1 VCFVQG
7 STIVIIAGYKDEME
21 DMCRQNPGFS
31 GRFQST
37 QRFEDWS
44 DQELA
49 DLVISKLEKGAP
61 PDRPYALDNKAAI
74 RSSLEKAFCMLRTRN
89 PDAFSNARDAELMY
103 ALLVQEYTSRCGRE
117 RVSKGD
123 GMSDTAVT
131 GALTPLSRLPI
142 LLSHV

>member
-1 VCFVQG
+1 
-7 STIVIIAGYKDEME
+7 ME
-21 DMCRQNPGFS
+21 DMCRRNPGFS

-37 QRFEDWS
+37 QRFDDWT
-44 DQELA
+44 DQELT
-49 DLVISKLEKGAP
+49 DLVISKLEKGSP

-131 GALTPLSRLPI
+131 GALTNHGTALRRLSI